1 MPSTAWSQDV
11 TYTNGFGSDGSYQEA
26 TLTTEKYDIDGD
38 GEKDEVYEIGNAG
51 QLYWFAALVNGTD
64 GLTQNL
70 GANAVLIADIT
81 LNSELLKNLNYDGTA
96 KEGYE
101 VRNWTPIGGYR
112 SEWIEYKGTFNGNNH
127 KISGL
132 YYKVTSSNQYVE
144 AGLFGAT
151 ADSHISNV
159 SIVDSYFNLDFSGEM
174 LYFGGVCGRIA
185 GNSTITNCQYEGK
198 IIATGTITSGDFKRS
213 FVGGLCGYV
222 ADTSIIQNSN
232 NAGEVSATVGGASL
246 FGVGGV
252 CGRNHYEGTIKN
264 CYNKGT
270 ISGTDNVGGICG
282 MNYSDHRVTIINC
295 HNEGKISGDYFV
307 GGVCGYNYGSSTIES
322 CHNSGEVIGTG
333 SVGGVCGKV
342 LYSKITN
349 CYNTNTGKVTG
360 SRYVG
365 GVCGEIEVDGGT
377 ATIENCYNAWIVSGT
392 GGVCGGIDY
401 HSAGT
406 VNITNNYYLS
416 ETPTNDGGKTEAQF
430 KSGEVCYLLN
440 GSTSTNPVW
449 YQLLETETYPS
460 LDKTNSKNRTVYQC
474 NPCTAFYS
482 NTEGVTKNHNH
493 VNDGNGFLTC
503 TACGDKRYQQAT
515 LNESGEYEIGNAGQ
529 LYWFAGLVN
538 GTLDGV
544 TRNKSANAVLT
555 NNITVNEGVL
565 DINGNPN
572 SGTFRNWT
580 PIGVFEISTWTGYS
594 GIFDG
599 KNYTINGLYFNNT
612 STDFVGL
619 FSSSNGTI
627 KNVGVTDSY
636 FNGLGDVGGL
646 CGYNVNGRIEN
657 CYTTSSVNG
666 TTYIGGVCG
675 QNDDNSKILN
685 CYNLGAVS

>member
-1 MPSTAWSQDV
+1 MNKTITQLRWLAATIMLVAAMVMPSTAWAQDV

-26 TLTTEKYDIDGD
+26 TLTTDQYDIDGD
-38 GEKDEVYEIGNAG
+38 DTKDEVYEIGNAG

-70 GANAVLIADIT
+70 SANAVLIADIT
-81 LNSELLKNLNYDGTA
+81 LNSSLIENLAADGTA
-96 KEGYE
+96 KADYE
-101 VRNWTPIGGYR
+101 VRSWMPISPDVNY
-112 SEWIEYKGTFNGNNH
+112 SGTFDGDNH
-127 KISGL
+127 TIRGL
-132 YYKVTSSNQYVE
+132 YYNVTSSDTQVN
-144 AGLFGAT
+144 AGLFG
-151 ADSHISNV
+151 
-159 SIVDSYFNLDFSGEM
+159 
-174 LYFGGVCGRIA
+174 R
-185 GNSTITNCQYEGK
+185 
-198 IIATGTITSGDFKRS
+198 
-213 FVGGLCGYV
+213 
-222 ADTSIIQNSN
+222 
-232 NAGEVSATVGGASL
+232 NA
-246 FGVGGV
+246 
-252 CGRNHYEGTIKN
+252 GTIKN
-264 CYNKGT
+264 VSVKGSYFKLNFGGKYCIFGILCGFNAGTIENCYNESAITLTGT
-270 ISGTDNVGGICG
+270 VLSVAYFGGICG
-282 MNYSDHRVTIINC
+282 DNGGNGIIKNCNNVGKVSSEASCSQPIIYVGGVSGINSSGTIENSS
-295 HNEGKISGDYFV
+295 NTGEVSGICNV

-322 CHNSGEVIGTG
+322 CHNTGEVIGTEG
-333 SVGGVCGKV
+333 VGGVCGKV
-342 LYSKITN
+342 LLSKITN

-360 SRYVG
+360 SSYVG
-365 GVCGEIEVDGGT
+365 GVCGEIEVYGGT